1 MAYVI
6 YQLLLD
12 RLTMQSFSFLIPE
25 NEKNNA
31 YLVE

>member
-12 RLTMQSFSFLIPE
+12 RLTTQSFSFFSPE
-25 NEKNNA
+25 NENNNA